1 MYGVEMGCY
10 SNRLVAGS
18 SLVFHHYER
27 VSLVHNLPTFLSCK
41 VQKARE
47 GPGNK
52 AKVLVAIQC
61 CSLALSTSNCGTG
74 MCARGRERQDA
85 VTDRSYDL
93 RS

>member
-1 MYGVEMGCY
+1 MGCY

-18 SLVFHHYER
+18 SLVFHHLQHER
-27 VSLVHNLPTFLSCK
+27 AGGVSLVHNLPTFLSCK

>member
-41 VQKARE
+41 VQKPGRGLGTRLRYWWQYSAVHLPCQHQTVAQVCVQE
-47 GPGNK
+47 G
-52 AKVLVAIQC
+52 
-61 CSLALSTSNCGTG
+61 
-74 MCARGRERQDA
+74 ERDKMQ
-85 VTDRSYDL
+85 
-93 RS
+93 